1 MRTKLI
7 IGLCCVGI
15 IGLLSGCVAPPPKM
29 NALQIQAM
37 QTRDFNTSKTKA
49 FNAVMTVFQND
60 GYTIG
65 TANKST
71 GYITAKGV
79 TQSTPFVDQY
89 GRMPSSSGGFTS
101 GMLKFMAGGDNYN
114 SRNKP
119 IHTNYSINA
128 SAYVTPIK
136 TGKKPSTK
144 IRISYIQNKVV
155 SGGDTSRTSLQV
167 LDPNLYQKAFND
179 IRQQLFIA
187 PAMQ

>member
-1 MRTKLI
+1 MKIKII

-15 IGLLSGCVAPPPKM
+15 IGLLSGCAAPPPKM
-29 NALQIQAM
+29 NSLQIQAM

-71 GYITAKGV
+71 GYITGKGL
-79 TQSTPFVDQY
+79 TQSNPFVDQY
-89 GRMPSSSGGFTS
+89 GRMSSSDGGFAS
-101 GMLKFMAGGDNYN
+101 GMLDFMAAGEVENG
-114 SRNKP
+114 RHQP
-119 IHTNYSINA
+119 IHTNYSIAA
-128 SAYVTPIK
+128 SAYVTPVK
-136 TGKKPSTK
+136 TGKKPTTK
-144 IRISYIQNKVV
+144 IRISYIQKKVV
-155 SGGDTSRTSLQV
+155 SGGDTNKTSTQV
-167 LDPNLYQKAFND
+167 LDPNLYQEAFND